1 MNNLQVAS
9 ILEEAIKHASEPEQ
23 YFFVVL
29 DQDLETI
36 SKFYDSKEKEAEAKY
51 EAIEMQVKI
60 VKSFASKISKT
71 NVRTETYK
79 LMITYY
85 ITAVR

>member
-23 YFFVVL
+23 YFFIML

-60 VKSFASKISKT
+60 VKSFASKISKA
-71 NVRTETYK
+71 NVRMKTYEA
-79 LMITYY
+79 MITYY